1 MGKFLRVCNLKA
13 TFYNTH
19 ERFLKFFS
27 VTPPDEEAD
36 GVIDEEL
43 LNQIMQGLPGVNISE
58 VRKNMEDKDKDKK

>member
-1 MGKFLRVCNLKA
+1 MGKFLRVCNLKE
-13 TFYNTH
+13 TLIILMKSF
-19 ERFLKFFS
+19 FISFS

-58 VRKNMEDKDKDKK
+58 VRKTMEDKDKDKK

>member
-1 MGKFLRVCNLKA
+1 MM
-13 TFYNTH
+13 
-19 ERFLKFFS
+19 FS

-58 VRKNMEDKDKDKK
+58 VRKNMEDKDKDKN

>member
-1 MGKFLRVCNLKA
+1 MKSF
-13 TFYNTH
+13 FIS
-19 ERFLKFFS
+19 FS

-58 VRKNMEDKDKDKK
+58 VRKNMGDKDKDKK